1 MSDSGLIL
9 KLADDKKDLKEEP
22 KPGSW
27 ILVNAEESDP
37 RLGELLDDGFEPFN
51 VQMVMKVNRLT
62 QQGEPGFIV
71 FLKKKVPE

>member
-1 MSDSGLIL
+1 MSESTLIL
-9 KLADDKKDLKEEP
+9 SPEFSKEEKEP

-51 VQMVMKVNRLT
+51 VQMVMKVNRIT

-71 FLKKKVPE
+71 FLKKQVKG

>member
-1 MSDSGLIL
+1 MTIQLVTGNE
-9 KLADDKKDLKEEP
+9 KENETP

-27 ILVNAEESDP
+27 VLVNTEESDP
-37 RLGELLDDGFEPFN
+37 RLGELLDDGFEPFS

-71 FLKKKVPE
+71 FLKKQIKE